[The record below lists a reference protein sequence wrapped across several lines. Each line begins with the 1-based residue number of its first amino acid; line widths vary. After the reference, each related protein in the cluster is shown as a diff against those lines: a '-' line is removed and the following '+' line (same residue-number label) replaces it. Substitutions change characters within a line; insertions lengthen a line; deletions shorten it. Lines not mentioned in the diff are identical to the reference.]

1 MPHQNNVKWSLPY
14 QCLGQSE
21 RKYANKKIQLI
32 KSHVIV
38 SLLESYIL
46 PTPIVVEYN
55 NWSSIYIIMH
65 MIYGESGTETLEQ
78 QSQEFNLK
86 TTIRSFDL
94 KTTIRSFDQL
104 CKEEVQLPR
113 VMSSYLLLVT
123 RWPPLSISWG
133 HGHQPIA
140 AARKSPP
147 STILVKNRKEFSNS
161 FFNNRHYLEQSDLL
175 TGSFNICIS

>member
-1 MPHQNNVKWSLPY
+1 MPQQNNVKWSLPY

-86 TTIRSFDL
+86 TTIRSFNQL
-94 KTTIRSFDQL
+94 KGRSTVTMRSWARTCCWSL
-104 CKEEVQLPR
+104 VGHRCPSAEATVINPLP
-113 VMSSYLLLVT
+113 
-123 RWPPLSISWG
+123 PPGS
-133 HGHQPIA
+133 H
-140 AARKSPP
+140 RRPP
-147 STILVKNRKEFSNS
+147 S
-161 FFNNRHYLEQSDLL
+161 
-175 TGSFNICIS
+175 